1 MENDVELRKEE
12 EELEG
17 VEQMLDE
24 KQLVVEEDGS
34 VPWDVATVLV
44 NPNCV

>member
-34 VPWDVATVLV
+34 VPWDVATVLA